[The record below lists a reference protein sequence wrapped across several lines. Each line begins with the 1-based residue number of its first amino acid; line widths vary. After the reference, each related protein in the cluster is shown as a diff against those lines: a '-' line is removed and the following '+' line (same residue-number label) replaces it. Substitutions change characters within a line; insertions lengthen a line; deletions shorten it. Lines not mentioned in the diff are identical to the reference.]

1 MCIFTAPLFIRFSY
15 QCMQYVAYYRVSTLA
30 QGKSGLGLAAQQ
42 EIVRRFVR
50 EGEVLLEEF
59 VEVESGKKS
68 ERPQLKAAVAFAK
81 QHRARLLIAKLDRL
95 SRNAE
100 FIFTL
105 RNAEVDF
112 VACDIPDANTLT
124 IGIMAVL
131 AQHERELI
139 SERTRNALQQ
149 KKRQGYSLG
158 SPENLTS
165 QAIDKGRQQRITNAR
180 THQAN
185 RQAAE
190 LARLYRNQ
198 GLTYALIAEK
208 LNANGFRTRRGQ
220 IFHPMSVRR
229 LILRPDS

>member
-1 MCIFTAPLFIRFSY
+1 
-15 QCMQYVAYYRVSTLA
+15 MQYVAYYRVSTLT

-50 EGEVLLEEF
+50 GEEIILKEF
-59 VEVESGKKS
+59 IEVESGKKS
-68 ERPQLKAAVAFAK
+68 DRPQLKAAIAYAK
-81 QHRARLLIAKLDRL
+81 EQKARLLIAKLDRL

-149 KKRQGYSLG
+149 KKRQGFQLG
-158 SPENLTS
+158 KPENLNS
-165 QAIDKGRQQRITNAR
+165 LAVEKGRSIRIENAR

-190 LARLYRNQ
+190 LARLYRGQ
-198 GLTYALIAEK
+198 GLTYAHIAEK
-208 LNANGFRTRRGQ
+208 LNGNGFRTRRGKM
-220 IFHPMSVRR
+220 FHAMSVQR
-229 LILRPDS
+229 LVLRFS

>member
-1 MCIFTAPLFIRFSY
+1 
-15 QCMQYVAYYRVSTLA
+15 MQYVAYYRVSTVS
-30 QGKSGLGLAAQQ
+30 QGKSGLGLSAQQ

-50 EGEVLLEEF
+50 DGETILEEF
-59 VEVESGKKS
+59 TEVESGKKS
-68 ERPQLKAAVAFAK
+68 DRPQLKAAIAFAK
-81 QHRARLLIAKLDRL
+81 EKRARLLIAKLDRL

-139 SERTRNALQQ
+139 SERTRNALRQ
-149 KKRQGYSLG
+149 KKRLG
-158 SPENLTS
+158 FTLGKPENLTEE
-165 QAIDKGRQQRITNAR
+165 AISKGRELRIENAK

-190 LARLYRNQ
+190 LARLYRAQ
-198 GLTYALIAEK
+198 GHTYTVIAEK
-208 LNANGFRTRRGQ
+208 LNNNGFRTRRGKL
-220 IFHPMSVRR
+220 FHAMTVQR
-229 LILRPDS
+229 LVLRFT